1 MNPVYRI
8 EVIFDGKDKNICI
21 IHEKILAN
29 FEYYTPEILK
39 SEMKE
44 IKYSSSD
51 RKIEYLKK
59 ILKGFERGGKEK
71 YLSESEKL
79 IEKYLSYSTDR
90 FKKTLDVFSLGK
102 KKVVNVES
110 DKERNRII
118 LEYLDIAAKYIC
130 LDVINSV
137 QEGPF
142 CPGCGESYK
151 DIEEVGGLYTCECGY
166 QIPSLSSSQSS
177 APASRSNY
185 ENRKNFQKGMDRK
198 QGKPFTKIPEGLYDK
213 LDAYFI
219 QTGSCKP
226 RAEIAKQLLNKDGE
240 KDGTSLQLL
249 RHALSSIGY
258 SSLYNEID
266 FILHEYWGW
275 ELLNFSHLEE
285 EMMKFY
291 DDTQEVYDSIEDKSR
306 EASLNLNVRM
316 YLQLRGLDFKVK
328 KDRFFFQENEKS
340 LEFHQ
345 EMWQIMCE
353 RSGRPFVTLI

>member
-1 MNPVYRI
+1 MDPVYRI
-8 EVIFDGKDKNICI
+8 EVLFDGKDKNICI
-21 IHEKILAN
+21 IHERILGN
-29 FEYYTPEILK
+29 FEYYTLSSLREEI
-39 SEMKE
+39 SQ

-51 RKIEYLKK
+51 RKEEYLKK

-71 YLSESEKL
+71 YLEEANTL
-79 IEKYLSYSTDR
+79 IEKYLSMSKER
-90 FKKTLDVFSLGK
+90 FQKTLDVFSLGK
-102 KKVVNVES
+102 KKKEVENNPE
-110 DKERNRII
+110 KIEVI
-118 LEYLDIAAKYIC
+118 LKYLDVAAKYVC

-142 CPGCGESYK
+142 CPGCGDSYK
-151 DIEEVGGLYTCECGY
+151 DVEDIGGMYTCKCGY
-166 QIPSLSSSQSS
+166 QIPSLSSNPSS
-177 APASRSNY
+177 GVGSRSNY

-213 LDAYFI
+213 LDAYFS

-226 RAEIAKQLLNKDGE
+226 RNEILHQPLNKDGE

-249 RHALSSIGY
+249 RHALSAIGY

-291 DDTQEVYDSIEDKSR
+291 DDTQEVYDSIEDKTR

-316 YLQLRGLDFKVK
+316 YLQLRGLGFKVK

-353 RSGRPFVTLI
+353 KSGRPFVPLI